1 MRQLTQDERAVVQAA
16 RDKAYLL
23 YEGRRTPHRS
33 CGICLAETFNL
44 PTPAYQALRK
54 GGISGQGNCGSIVA
68 GHLVLGEIFG
78 DPDPQGSITNV
89 LREAISDYDAL
100 WQARLGLVPGQIACN
115 ALVSQQGDFLG
126 QKRRDFCTSL
136 AATVAELVATVA
148 LVHGATITITPIA
161 DLAPEA

>member
-1 MRQLTQDERAVVQAA
+1 MRQLTREERTLVEAA

-44 PTPAYQALRK
+44 PTAAYQALRK
-54 GGISGQGNCGSIVA
+54 GGISGEGNCGSIVA
-68 GHLVLGEIFG
+68 GQLVLGELFG
-78 DPDPQGSITNV
+78 DPDPRGSITDV

-100 WQARLGLVPGQIACN
+100 WQARLGLTAGQIACN
-115 ALVSQQGDFLG
+115 ALVAPQGDFLG
-126 QKRRDFCTSL
+126 PRRRDFCTHL

-148 LVHGATITITPIA
+148 LAHGATITITPIA
-161 DLAPEA
+161 DLEPES